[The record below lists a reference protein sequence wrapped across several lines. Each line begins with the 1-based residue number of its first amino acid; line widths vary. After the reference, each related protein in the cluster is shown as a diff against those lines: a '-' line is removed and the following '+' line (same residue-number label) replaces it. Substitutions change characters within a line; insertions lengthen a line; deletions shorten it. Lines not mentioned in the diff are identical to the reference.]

1 MAAATTEPNS
11 RGVLPRHGAS
21 EEECSVIEPDQ
32 IVRDLQQLIE
42 KDPDVGDLLEKSLRQ
57 AHRRAE
63 RDLNRDLFAALDWP
77 QSLEGYYSYL
87 QGFIRWIPK
96 QSNAE
101 AWRSSSPEQR
111 YAKEVSDRMS
121 HFYFLV
127 DQRVGEDE
135 TAVPQNSDEFRAWMT
150 RFARQWGNFLNTP
163 DSFNQEMVDSFL
175 QDAPEY
181 HVEESLVDGRPN
193 NPSGWVTFN
202 QFFARQLN
210 HGLRPITEPSNN
222 LVPVSPA
229 DCQYIRCYDIDNESN
244 IPAVT
249 IKENHRY
256 GNIKQLMEGS
266 QYADAFANGTF
277 VHYMLPPSA
286 YHRYHV
292 PVAGEVKD
300 SFMTQGKVFMQVDLA
315 DHQLQAKDSARSGYE
330 FSQTRGVLTVD
341 TGTSDNGDLGVV
353 AVIPVGMAH
362 VASVNMTAVP
372 GKQVAKGEEFG
383 YFLFGGSDIIVLFQ
397 EGVRPDIDT
406 SENFRLV
413 GTPIARCQPIR

>member
-1 MAAATTEPNS
+1 
-11 RGVLPRHGAS
+11 
-21 EEECSVIEPDQ
+21 
-32 IVRDLQQLIE
+32 
-42 KDPDVGDLLEKSLRQ
+42 
-57 AHRRAE
+57 
-63 RDLNRDLFAALDWP
+63 
-77 QSLEGYYSYL
+77 
-87 QGFIRWIPK
+87 
-96 QSNAE
+96 
-101 AWRSSSPEQR
+101 
-111 YAKEVSDRMS
+111 MS

-127 DQRVGEDE
+127 DQKVGEDE
-135 TAVPQNSDEFRAWMT
+135 TAVPQNSHEFREWMT
-150 RFARQWGNFLNTP
+150 SFAREWGSFLDTP
-163 DSFNQEMVDSFL
+163 DSFGQDIVESFL
-175 QDAPEY
+175 EDAPEY

-229 DCQYIRCYDIDNESN
+229 DCQYIRWYDIDNESN

-249 IKENHRY
+249 LKEHHRY

-300 SFMTQGKVFMQVDLA
+300 SFVTQGKVFMQVDLE
-315 DHQLQAKDSARSGYE
+315 DHQLQSKDSAQSGYE
-330 FSQTRGVLTVD
+330 FSQTRSVLTLD
-341 TGTSDNGDLGVV
+341 TGASGNGDLGVV

-413 GTPIARCQPIR
+413 GTPIARCQPPS